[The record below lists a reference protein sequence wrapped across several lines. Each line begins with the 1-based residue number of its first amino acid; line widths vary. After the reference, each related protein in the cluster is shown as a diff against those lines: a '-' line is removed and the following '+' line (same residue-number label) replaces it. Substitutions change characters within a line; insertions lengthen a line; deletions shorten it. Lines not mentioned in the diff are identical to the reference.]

1 MIVGKHTKQP
11 TEVKDYVVDLS
22 QWLGEAQ
29 DTLTAVQ
36 AGVVCTSRDDD
47 PPATALAV
55 KSVIMNPA
63 LGRVAV
69 WLEKGTDG
77 ERYKVTVTSATAA
90 GRVDESEFVVRIKEV

>member
-36 AGVVCTSRDDD
+36 ASVMCTSRDDD
-47 PPATALAV
+47 PPATTLAV

-63 LGRVAV
+63 LGQVAV

-77 ERYKVTVTSATAA
+77 ERYKVTVTSTTAA